1 MSLQE
6 AYPEYRYGIVLW
18 LITQCTIVPNT
29 TDRSSAV
36 QKGHLITNRGG
47 GCVPFSK
54 NIYSL
59 LITISAVPE
68 RDQLWLSAN
77 FANSQNCV

>member
-1 MSLQE
+1 MSLLE

-47 GCVPFSK
+47 GGAFPSLRIC
-54 NIYSL
+54 IYSL
-59 LITISAVPE
+59 LNYQRCPGEGSTLA
-68 RDQLWLSAN
+68 
-77 FANSQNCV
+77 

>member
-1 MSLQE
+1 MSLLE

-36 QKGHLITNRGG
+36 QKGHLITNWGG
-47 GCVPFSK
+47 GGLL
-54 NIYSL
+54 SL
-59 LITISAVPE
+59 L
-68 RDQLWLSAN
+68 
-77 FANSQNCV
+77 